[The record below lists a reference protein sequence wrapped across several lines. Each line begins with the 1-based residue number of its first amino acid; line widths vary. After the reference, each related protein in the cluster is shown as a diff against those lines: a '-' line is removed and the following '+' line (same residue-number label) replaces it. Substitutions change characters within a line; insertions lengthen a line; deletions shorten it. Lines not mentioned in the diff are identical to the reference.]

1 MNRALM
7 AMSGGVDSSVAAALL
22 KRDGYEVIGATM
34 EVFPDYEQRSEEE
47 GGCCSLSS
55 IEDAK
60 RVAAKLDIPHYT
72 LNFKEVFQ
80 REVIDNFVEE
90 YSKGR
95 TPNPCIVCN
104 KKIKF
109 KALLDKAL
117 QLDCDYI
124 ATGHYAIK
132 EKKDDRYILRRPVDL
147 DKDQTYMLYGFK
159 QNQLGKTLFPLGDY
173 KKGQVREIAEE
184 IGLKVFNKPDSQEIC
199 FVPDDDYQRFLDS
212 NYPDLSMSG
221 PIYYYDGEKIGE
233 HEGLHKYTIG
243 QRRGLGISMNH
254 PVYVIDIDSENN
266 ALIVGPRDHL
276 ESHGL
281 IINKPNWLS
290 IPELDE
296 ELNNILIQI
305 RYNSEPVPGKIMPIE
320 DGNKVKA
327 LFNDPTQAVTPG
339 QSAVFYDNDIVLGGG
354 VIEKSIN

>member
-1 MNRALM
+1 MDRVLM

-22 KRDGYEVIGATM
+22 KEKDFEVIGATM
-34 EVFPDYEQRSEEE
+34 EIFPDYEQRSEEE

-60 RVAAKLDIPHYT
+60 RVAARLDIPHYT

-80 REVIDNFVEE
+80 SEVINDFVEE

-109 KALLDKAL
+109 KALLNKAM
-117 QLDCDYI
+117 QLGCDYI

-132 EKKDDRYILRRPVDL
+132 EKKDERYILRRPLDL

-159 QNQLGKTLFPLGDY
+159 QEQLAKTLFPLGAY
-173 KKGQVREIAEE
+173 KKDEVRNIAKD

-221 PIYYYDGEKIGE
+221 PIYYHDGEKIGE
-233 HEGLHKYTIG
+233 HQGLHKYTIG

-254 PVYVIDIDSENN
+254 PVYVIDIDSDNN
-266 ALIVGPRDHL
+266 AIIVGPREHL
-276 ESHGL
+276 KSNGL

-290 IPELDE
+290 IPEIRE
-296 ELNNILIQI
+296 ELTDILIQI
-305 RYNSEPVPGKIMPIE
+305 RYNSEPVPGKIIPLK
-320 DGNKVKA
+320 DGSRVKA
-327 LFNDPTQAVTPG
+327 LFDEPSQAVTPG
-339 QSAVFYDNDIVLGGG
+339 QSAVFYDKDIVLGGG
-354 VIEKSIN
+354 LIEKSIN

>member
-1 MNRALM
+1 MDRVLM

-22 KRDGYEVIGATM
+22 KKDGYDVIGATM

-60 RVAAKLDIPHYT
+60 RVAARLDIPHYT

-109 KALLDKAL
+109 NALLDKAL
-117 QLDCDYI
+117 QLDCDYV

-132 EKKDDRYILRRPVDL
+132 EKKDNRFILRRPEDL
-147 DKDQTYMLYGFK
+147 EKDQTYMLYGFK
-159 QNQLGKTLFPLGDY
+159 QEQLAKTLFPLGNY
-173 KKGQVREIAEE
+173 KKDEVRKIAKE
-184 IGLKVFNKPDSQEIC
+184 IGLRIFNKPDSQEIC

-276 ESHGL
+276 KSHGL

-290 IPELDE
+290 IPEINS
-296 ELNNILIQI
+296 ELNDILIQV
-305 RYNSEPVPGKIMPIE
+305 RYNSKPAPGKVIPIG

-327 LFNDPTQAVTPG
+327 LFAEPFQAVTPG
-339 QSAVFYDNDIVLGGG
+339 QSAVFYDGDIVLGGG
-354 VIEKSIN
+354 VIDESIN

>member
-1 MNRALM
+1 MDRVLM

-22 KRDGYEVIGATM
+22 KEKDFEVIGATM
-34 EVFPDYEQRSEEE
+34 EIFPDYEQRSEEE

-60 RVAAKLDIPHYT
+60 RVAARLDIPHYT

-80 REVIDNFVEE
+80 SEVINDFVEE

-109 KALLDKAL
+109 KALLNKAM
-117 QLDCDYI
+117 QLGCDYI

-132 EKKDDRYILRRPVDL
+132 EKKDERYILRRPLDL

-159 QNQLGKTLFPLGDY
+159 QEQLAKTLFPLGAY
-173 KKGQVREIAEE
+173 KKDEVRNIAKD

-233 HEGLHKYTIG
+233 HQGLHKYTIG

-254 PVYVIDIDSENN
+254 PVYVIDIDSDNN
-266 ALIVGPRDHL
+266 AIIVGPREHL
-276 ESHGL
+276 KSNGL

-290 IPELDE
+290 IPEIRE
-296 ELNNILIQI
+296 ELTDILIQI
-305 RYNSEPVPGKIMPIE
+305 RYNSEPVPGKIIPLK
-320 DGNKVKA
+320 DGSRVKA
-327 LFNDPTQAVTPG
+327 LFDEPSQAVTPG
-339 QSAVFYDNDIVLGGG
+339 QSAVFYDKDIVLGGG

>member
-1 MNRALM
+1 MDRVLM

-22 KRDGYEVIGATM
+22 KEEGYDVVGATM

-60 RVAAKLDIPHYT
+60 RVAARLDIPHYT

-80 REVIDNFVEE
+80 NEVIDNFVDE

-109 KALLDKAL
+109 KALLNKAL
-117 QLDCDYI
+117 QLNCDYI

-132 EKKDDRYILRRPVDL
+132 EKKGDRFILRRPLDL

-159 QNQLGKTLFPLGDY
+159 QEQLAKTLFPLGNY
-173 KKGQVREIAEE
+173 KKDKVRKIAKE
-184 IGLKVFNKPDSQEIC
+184 IGLRVFNKPDSQEIC
-199 FVPDDDYQRFLDS
+199 FVPDDNYQRFLDS

-254 PVYVIDIDSENN
+254 PVYVIDIDSEKN

-276 ESHGL
+276 ESRGL
-281 IINKPNWLS
+281 IINNPNWLS
-290 IPELDE
+290 IPEIDH
-296 ELNNILIQI
+296 ELNEILIQI
-305 RYNSEPVPGKIMPIE
+305 RYNSEPVPGKVIPIK
-320 DGNKVKA
+320 GAKKVKA
-327 LFNDPTQAVTPG
+327 LFFEPSQAVTPG
-339 QSAVFYDNDIVLGGG
+339 QSAVFYDDDIVLGGG
-354 VIEKSIN
+354 VIDKSIN

>member
-1 MNRALM
+1 MDRVLM

-22 KRDGYEVIGATM
+22 KEKDFEVIGATM

-60 RVAAKLDIPHYT
+60 RVAARLDIPHYT

-80 REVIDNFVEE
+80 REVINDFVGE

-109 KALLDKAL
+109 KALLNKAM
-117 QLDCDYI
+117 QLGCDYI

-132 EKKDDRYILRRPVDL
+132 EKKDERYILRRPLDL

-159 QNQLGKTLFPLGDY
+159 QEQLAKTLFPLGEYQKDE
-173 KKGQVREIAEE
+173 VRNIAKD
-184 IGLKVFNKPDSQEIC
+184 IGLRVFNKPDSQEIC

-221 PIYYYDGEKIGE
+221 PIYYHDGEKIGE
-233 HEGLHKYTIG
+233 HQGLHKYTIG

-254 PVYVIDIDSENN
+254 PVYVIDIDSDNN
-266 ALIVGPRDHL
+266 AIIVGPREHL
-276 ESHGL
+276 KSNGL

-290 IPELDE
+290 IPEIRE
-296 ELNNILIQI
+296 ELTDILIQI
-305 RYNSEPVPGKIMPIE
+305 RYNSEPVPGKIIPLE
-320 DGNKVKA
+320 DGSRVKA
-327 LFNDPTQAVTPG
+327 LFDEPSQAVTPG
-339 QSAVFYDNDIVLGGG
+339 QSAVFYDKDIVLGGG

>member
-1 MNRALM
+1 MDRVLM

-60 RVAAKLDIPHYT
+60 RVAARLDIPHYT

-80 REVIDNFVEE
+80 REVIDDFVEE

-132 EKKDDRYILRRPVDL
+132 EKRDDRFILRRSVDL

-159 QNQLGKTLFPLGDY
+159 QNQLTKTLFPLGDY
-173 KKGQVREIAEE
+173 KKEQVRKMAKE
-184 IGLKVFNKPDSQEIC
+184 IGLRVFNKPDSQEIC
-199 FVPDDDYQRFLDS
+199 FVPDDNYQRFLDS

-221 PIYYYDGEKIGE
+221 PIYYHDGEKIGQ

-254 PVYVIDIDSENN
+254 PVYVIDIDPENN
-266 ALIVGPRDHL
+266 ALIIGPRDHL
-276 ESHGL
+276 KSNGL
-281 IINKPNWLS
+281 IIDNPNWLS
-290 IPELDE
+290 IPEIDQ

-305 RYNSEPVPGKIMPIE
+305 RYNSEPVPGKILPVK
-320 DGNKVKA
+320 DGKKVKA
-327 LFNDPTQAVTPG
+327 IFDEPFNAVTPG
-339 QSAVFYDNDIVLGGG
+339 QSAVFYDSDIVLGGG
-354 VIEKSIN
+354 VIDKSIN